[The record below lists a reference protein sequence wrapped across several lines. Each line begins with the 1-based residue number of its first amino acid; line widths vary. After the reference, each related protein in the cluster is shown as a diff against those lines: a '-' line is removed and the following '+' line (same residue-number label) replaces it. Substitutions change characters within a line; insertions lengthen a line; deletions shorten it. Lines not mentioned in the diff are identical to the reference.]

1 MSQST
6 TPAAVISALMA
17 TYGGEPLTPVNLPVS
32 PGYYFTLS
40 NPTRTF
46 CIPPVP
52 VTTPATDPTAWAT
65 ACIAAAALT
74 RSS

>member
-6 TPAAVISALMA
+6 SPAAVISALMA
-17 TYGGEPLTPVNLPVS
+17 TYGGVPLTPAQIPVS

-40 NPTRTF
+40 NPTRSF
-46 CIPPVP
+46 CIPPMP
-52 VTTPATDPTAWAT
+52 TTTPPTDPTAWAT

-74 RSS
+74 RS